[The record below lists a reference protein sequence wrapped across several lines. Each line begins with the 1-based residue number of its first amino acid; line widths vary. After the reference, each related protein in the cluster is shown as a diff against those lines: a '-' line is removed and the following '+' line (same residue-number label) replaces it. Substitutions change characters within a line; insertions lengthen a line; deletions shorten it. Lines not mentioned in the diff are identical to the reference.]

1 LEEPVLLEQFFDPGL
16 GHASY
21 LVADPDEGVAFL
33 VDPDRHLAPYLER
46 AAALGVLITHSFETH
61 VHNDYVAGSPRLA
74 EMRPISVITGAEA
87 GVGYPHVSL
96 ADGDHIDVGALR
108 VRCVATPGHTP
119 EHVAFL
125 VADLRRAEDPQYL
138 FSGGALLVG
147 HIARVDL
154 LGPELEEG
162 LTRAAY
168 ETLRQRILPL
178 ADHIAVFPTHGG
190 GSACTSSAVAS
201 SRWTTLG
208 FERRHNDVVLAAAG
222 DLTGFR
228 EAIGHGLPIAPAY
241 YPQVRALNHR
251 GAKAAPSDPLPRLRD
266 PLPAGVTLVDP
277 RAPHV
282 FAMGHRQGALNV
294 VGNDSF
300 AVRVGAIVRF
310 GSPLVLL
317 TTDASA
323 AQGLRRQLATIGF
336 DDVRGIADAIPET
349 GEELA
354 RVRTVDARAA
364 KSLADEGAQ
373 LVDVREISE
382 YDDAHAPG
390 ALHIPYEQLEG
401 RLAELPAR
409 RDIIVY
415 CASGVRSSLA
425 VSILERHGIAA
436 ANMRGGFSSWV
447 GADLPT
453 EA

>member
-1 LEEPVLLEQFFDPGL
+1 VLLEQFFDSGL

-61 VHNDYVAGSPRLA
+61 VHNDYVSGSPSLA
-74 EMRPISVITGAEA
+74 ALRPIAVVTGTDAE
-87 GVGYPHVSL
+87 VGYPHRSL

-108 VRCVATPGHTP
+108 ISCVATPGHTP
-119 EHVAFL
+119 EHVSFL
-125 VADLRRAEDPQYL
+125 VADLRRADDPQYL

-154 LGPELEEG
+154 LGPALGETLA
-162 LTRAAY
+162 RAAFD
-168 ETLRQRILPL
+168 TLRDRILPL

-190 GSACTSSAVAS
+190 GSACASSSVAS

-208 FERRHNDVVLAAAG
+208 FERRHNDVARAASG
-222 DLTGFR
+222 DIKGFR
-228 EAIGHGLPIAPAY
+228 EAIGHDLPVAPAY
-241 YPQVRALNHR
+241 YPQIRALNHR
-251 GAKAAPSDPLPRLRD
+251 GATAAPADALPRLRD
-266 PLPAGVTLVDP
+266 PLPGDVALIDP

-282 FAMGHRQGALNV
+282 FAMGHRPGALNV

-300 AVRVGAIVRF
+300 AVRVGAVVPF
-310 GSPLVLL
+310 GTPMVLL
-317 TTDASA
+317 TTDAA
-323 AQGLRRQLATIGF
+323 AAEGLRKQLATIGF
-336 DDVRGIADAIPET
+336 DGVRGIADAVPET

-354 RVRTVDARAA
+354 RVRTVDARTA
-364 KSLADEGAQ
+364 KSLADKGAQ
-373 LVDVREISE
+373 LVDVRETAE
-382 YDDAHAPG
+382 YHEAHAPG
-390 ALHIPYEQLEG
+390 ALHIPYQQLEA
-401 RLAELPAR
+401 RLAELPAG
-409 RDIIVY
+409 RDVVVY

-425 VSILERHGIAA
+425 ASILERHGVAA
-436 ANMRGGFSSWV
+436 ANMRGGFNAWV

>member
-1 LEEPVLLEQFFDPGL
+1 MLLEQFFDPGL

-61 VHNDYVAGSPRLA
+61 VHNDYVAGSPSLA
-74 EMRPISVITGAEA
+74 TLRPITVVTGADA

-96 ADGDHIDVGALR
+96 GDRDHIDVGALR
-108 VRCVATPGHTP
+108 VACVATPGHTP
-119 EHVAFL
+119 EHVAFI

-154 LGPELEEG
+154 LGPELEEKMA
-162 LTRAAY
+162 RAAY
-168 ETLRQRILPL
+168 ESLRRVLVL

-190 GSACTSSAVAS
+190 GSACASSSVAG

-208 FERRHNDVVLAAAG
+208 FERRHNDIALAAAG
-222 DLTGFR
+222 DFMGFHA
-228 EAIGHGLPIAPAY
+228 AIGHGLPVAPAY
-241 YPQVRALNHR
+241 YPHIRALNNR
-251 GAKAAPSDPLPRLRD
+251 GAKAAPSEPLSRLRD
-266 PLPAGVTLVDP
+266 PLPDSVTLIDP

-282 FAMGHRQGALNV
+282 FAMGHRRGALNV

-300 AVRVGAIVRF
+300 AVRVGAVLPF
-310 GSPLVLL
+310 GNPMILL
-317 TTDASA
+317 TTDAVV

-336 DDVRGIADAIPET
+336 DDVRGIADAIPDT

-354 RVRTVDARAA
+354 RVRTVDASTANE
-364 KSLADEGAQ
+364 LAETGAQ
-373 LVDVREISE
+373 LIDVREVSE
-382 YDDAHAPG
+382 YEDAHAPG
-390 ALHIPYEQLEG
+390 AVHIPYEQLEG
-401 RLAELPAR
+401 RLAELPAG
-409 RDIIVY
+409 RDIILY
-415 CASGVRSSLA
+415 CTSGVRSSLA
-425 VSILERHGIAA
+425 ASILERHGIAA
-436 ANMRGGFSSWV
+436 VNLRGGFSSWV

>member
-1 LEEPVLLEQFFDPGL
+1 MLLEQFFDPGL

-61 VHNDYVAGSPRLA
+61 VHNDYVAGSASLA
-74 EMRPISVITGAEA
+74 DLRPITVVTGADA

-96 ADGDHIDVGALR
+96 GDGDHVDVGALR
-108 VRCVATPGHTP
+108 VASVATPGHTP
-119 EHVAFL
+119 EHVAFI

-154 LGPELEEG
+154 LGPELEEQ
-162 LTRAAY
+162 LARASY
-168 ETLRQRILPL
+168 DTLRDRILPL

-190 GSACTSSAVAS
+190 GSACTSSSVAS

-208 FERRHNDVVLAAAG
+208 FERRHNDIALAAAG
-222 DLTGFR
+222 DFKGFR
-228 EAIGHGLPIAPAY
+228 AAIGHGLPVAPAY
-241 YPQVRALNHR
+241 YPQVRALNNR
-251 GAKAAPSDPLPRLRD
+251 GAKAVPTDPLPWLRD
-266 PLPAGVTLVDP
+266 PLPADATLIDP
-277 RAPHV
+277 RAPQV
-282 FAMGHRQGALNV
+282 FAMGHRHGALNV

-300 AVRVGAIVRF
+300 AVRVGAVVRF
-310 GSPLVLL
+310 GSPMVLL
-317 TTDASA
+317 TTDMA
-323 AQGLRRQLATIGF
+323 AAERLRHQLATIGF
-336 DDVRGIADAIPET
+336 DDVRGIADAVPHTSEDLT
-349 GEELA
+349 
-354 RVRTVDARAA
+354 RVRTVDAPAA
-364 KSLADEGAQ
+364 KALAEGGAQ

-382 YDDAHAPG
+382 YEEAHAPG
-390 ALHIPYEQLEG
+390 ALHIPYQQLEG
-401 RLAELPAR
+401 RLAELPTG

-425 VSILERHGIAA
+425 ASILERHGIAA
-436 ANMRGGFSSWV
+436 ANLRGGLSSWV

>member
-1 LEEPVLLEQFFDPGL
+1 VLLEQFFDSGL

-61 VHNDYVAGSPRLA
+61 VHNDYVAGSPGLA
-74 EMRPISVITGAEA
+74 ALRPITVVTGADA
-87 GVGYPHVSL
+87 SVGYPHVAL
-96 ADGDHIDVGALR
+96 KDGDHIDVGALR
-108 VRCVATPGHTP
+108 VRCLATPGHTP
-119 EHVAFL
+119 EHVAFVL
-125 VADLRRAEDPQYL
+125 ADLRRAEDPQYL

-154 LGPELEEG
+154 LGPQIEEK
-162 LTRAAY
+162 LARAAY
-168 ETLRQRILPL
+168 QTLRERILPL
-178 ADHIAVFPTHGG
+178 ADYIAVFPTHGG
-190 GSACTSSAVAS
+190 GSACTSSSVAS

-208 FERRHNDVVLAAAG
+208 FERRHNDVALAAAG
-222 DLTGFR
+222 DFTGFH
-228 EAIGHGLPIAPAY
+228 EAIGHGLPVAPAY
-241 YPQVRALNHR
+241 YPQIRALNHH
-251 GAKAAPSDPLPRLRD
+251 GATAAPSEPLPRLRD

-282 FAMGHRQGALNV
+282 FAMGHRHGALNV

-300 AVRVGAIVRF
+300 AVRVGAVVPF
-310 GSPLVLL
+310 GSPMVLL

-336 DDVRGIADAIPET
+336 DDVRGVADAIPET

-354 RVRTVDARAA
+354 RIRTVDARTA
-364 KSLADEGAQ
+364 KALADAGAQ
-373 LVDVREISE
+373 LVDVREVSE
-382 YDDAHAPG
+382 YESAHVPG
-390 ALHIPYEQLEG
+390 ALHIPYEQLAG
-401 RLAELPAR
+401 RLADLPAR

-436 ANMRGGFSSWV
+436 ANMRGGFNSWV